1 MNRILA
7 RAWRHA
13 RARTGL
19 VLAVVL
25 ASIALLAPIL
35 APYDPVEHLDPANGA
50 LLGPSGAHPFGTDGF
65 SRDLLSRV
73 VFGARVSLTI
83 AVVSVLISITAGTAV
98 GSIAGLAGGV
108 VDAIL
113 MRIVDALL
121 AVPRIFL
128 VLLVVALWD
137 RVGIA
142 TLILILGLT
151 SWFATSRV
159 VRAEVLS
166 VREREYVGAA
176 RALGLGRARLFFR
189 HVLPN
194 VASPIVVSAALGIG
208 HMILVEAGL
217 SYLGVGVSPP
227 TPSWGN
233 IIREGQDWILPGAW
247 WISLFPGI
255 AILVTVLAFSL
266 MGDGLRDALDP
277 RTP

>member
-1 MNRILA
+1 MSPVVR
-7 RAWRHA
+7 RALRQ
-13 RARTGL
+13 ARTRSGL
-19 VLAVVL
+19 ALAVVL
-25 ASIALLAPIL
+25 GAVALFAPAL
-35 APYDPVEHLDPANGA
+35 TPYDPVEHLDPRDGA
-50 LLGPSGAHPFGTDGF
+50 LLGPSVAHPFGTDDF
-65 SRDLLSRV
+65 SRDMFSRI

-83 AVVSVLISITAGTAV
+83 AVVSVLIAISAGTAV
-98 GSIAGLAGGV
+98 GSIAGLAGGA
-108 VDAIL
+108 VDAVL
-113 MRIVDALL
+113 MRVVDALL

-137 RVGIA
+137 RVEVV

-166 VREREYVGAA
+166 VREREYIGAA
-176 RALGLGRARLFFR
+176 RALGLGRMRLFFR

-194 VASPIVVSAALGIG
+194 IAAPIVVSATLGVG

-217 SYLGVGVSPP
+217 SYLGVGVRPP

-233 IIREGQDWILPGAW
+233 IIRQGQEWILPGAW

-255 AILVTVLAFSL
+255 AIVITVVAFSL
-266 MGDGLRDALDP
+266 IGDGLRDALDP
-277 RTP
+277 RAR